1 MRARLV
7 IIGSGTT
14 GLCLALEAARRTD
27 PLSAPVLLLSGSEI
41 TTPGLELCRHDLD
54 SADLALEARHG
65 IRFWSGLQAR
75 TGRGSG
81 WNPCGALVEV
91 SAEGGLSGWG
101 RLRELGVNVRREGE
115 KVFDDDAGTLDGERA
130 RVCLEALAR
139 EAGAVVRLGERALTV
154 HAEPSSPLVVE
165 TTAGEVNADA
175 VVLAGAGATP
185 LTPGGEPELVR
196 RTWRERSFGGE
207 GQGVSERPGIEEEP
221 LVLGFLP
228 SGELDA
234 NAVAEA
240 FQERFGGQESG
251 RAGARARVSGDLVA
265 APESGG
271 RLWVGGI
278 GGPSGDAAG
287 LAARALGETS
297 QGEERER
304 AVWEG
309 PDGSPIVGAVPGREG
324 VWVACGFGVSASLF
338 APACA
343 EGLASRILEGA
354 NGWFQH
360 PRYDAMRPS
369 VNWRG

>member
-1 MRARLV
+1 M
-7 IIGSGTT
+7 
-14 GLCLALEAARRTD
+14 
-27 PLSAPVLLLSGSEI
+27 
-41 TTPGLELCRHDLD
+41 LD
-54 SADLALEARHG
+54 
-65 IRFWSGLQAR
+65 
-75 TGRGSG
+75 
-81 WNPCGALVEV
+81 
-91 SAEGGLSGWG
+91 
-101 RLRELGVNVRREGE
+101 
-115 KVFDDDAGTLDGERA
+115 
-130 RVCLEALAR
+130 
-139 EAGAVVRLGERALTV
+139 
-154 HAEPSSPLVVE
+154 
-165 TTAGEVNADA
+165 
-175 VVLAGAGATP
+175 
-185 LTPGGEPELVR
+185 
-196 RTWRERSFGGE
+196 
-207 GQGVSERPGIEEEP
+207 
-221 LVLGFLP
+221 FLP

-343 EGLASRILEGA
+343 EGLASRILEGVS
-354 NGWFQH
+354 GWFSQ
-360 PRYDAMRPS
+360 PRYDATRSS
-369 VNWRG
+369 VSWRG